1 MSKSWQ
7 SLSWASAKVRFYNFH
22 FSHNKLLNY
31 LCLIIITIITIMIFI
46 SKTYIQ
52 DAEAVERTGR
62 SRRALIIAKVTWL
75 LRIRQSQ
82 MPPLSEVSFLE
93 SLSFLQAHFLATLH
107 SLWLP
112 SPPVNPGSPLP
123 PSSPNPPS
131 SSITQ
136 PAPIFNQHRDF
147 RNYPLMM
154 SPPSLT
160 IFCRNSNLQHQLQLL
175 LSVFPIIKESLFHEM
190 LPVWSRLKYWRLP
203 CAATARSALPICRSC
218 ICVLTNFVLLC
229 FLDLVFSALPIFR
242 SCICVLTNFVLLCF
256 LDLVFAPLCLSVG
269 PVFVF

>member
-1 MSKSWQ
+1 MLNFSGEDVGLSKSWQ

-22 FSHNKLLNY
+22 FSYNKLLNY
-31 LCLIIITIITIMIFI
+31 SSLIISIIITMMIFI
-46 SKTYIQ
+46 FKTYIQ

-62 SRRALIIAKVTWL
+62 SRRALIITRVTWL

-93 SLSFLQAHFLATLH
+93 SLSFLQAHFLATLL

-112 SPPVNPGSPLP
+112 SPPLNPGSPLP
-123 PSSPNPPS
+123 PSSPHPPS
-131 SSITQ
+131 SPITQ

-160 IFCRNSNLQHQLQLL
+160 IFCRNSNFYTSFNFFVCFPNYQGMFVPRDAAGVKPAQILAASLRRHCPLRSAH
-175 LSVFPIIKESLFHEM
+175 LSVL
-190 LPVWSRLKYWRLP
+190 Y
-203 CAATARSALPICRSC
+203 
-218 ICVLTNFVLLC
+218 LC
-229 FLDLVFSALPIFR
+229 FDQFCITLLFGFSICGCYCLTVF
-242 SCICVLTNFVLLCF
+242 
-256 LDLVFAPLCLSVG
+256 
-269 PVFVF
+269 

>member
-1 MSKSWQ
+1 MLNFSGEDVGLSKSWQ

-62 SRRALIIAKVTWL
+62 SRRTLIITRVTWL

-82 MPPLSEVSFLE
+82 MPPLSEVSFSE

-136 PAPIFNQHRDF
+136 PAPIFNQHRNF

-160 IFCRNSNLQHQLQLL
+160 IFCRNSNLQHQFQLFCL
-175 LSVFPIIKESLFHEM
+175 FSQLSRNLCSTRCCRCGAGSNTGGFLAPP
-190 LPVWSRLKYWRLP
+190 LP
-203 CAATARSALPICRSC
+203 
-218 ICVLTNFVLLC
+218 
-229 FLDLVFSALPIFR
+229 
-242 SCICVLTNFVLLCF
+242 
-256 LDLVFAPLCLSVG
+256 APLCPSVG

>member
-1 MSKSWQ
+1 MLNFSGEDVGLSKSWQ

-62 SRRALIIAKVTWL
+62 SRRALIITRVTWL

-82 MPPLSEVSFLE
+82 MPFSQKYPSQSHLNFYKLTFW
-93 SLSFLQAHFLATLH
+93 L
-107 SLWLP
+107 SLWLRF
-112 SPPVNPGSPLP
+112 PPLNPCSPLP
-123 PSSPNPPS
+123 PSSPHPPS

-136 PAPIFNQHRDF
+136 PAPIFNQHRNF

-160 IFCRNSNLQHQLQLL
+160 LFCRNSNLQHQLQLL

-218 ICVLTNFVLLC
+218 ICVLTNFVLL
-229 FLDLVFSALPIFR
+229 F
-242 SCICVLTNFVLLCF
+242 F
-256 LDLVFAPLCLSVG
+256 LDLVFAVATA
-269 PVFVF
+269 